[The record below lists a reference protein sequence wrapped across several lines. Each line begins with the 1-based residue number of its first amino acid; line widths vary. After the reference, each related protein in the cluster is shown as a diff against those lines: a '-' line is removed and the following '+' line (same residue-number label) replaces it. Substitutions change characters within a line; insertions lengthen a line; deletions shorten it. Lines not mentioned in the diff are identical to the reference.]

1 MNVGYLIR
9 ELYYQRRRTL
19 TAILGLSIGIALL
32 IILNALSMA
41 YRQAAHAP
49 LKEIGA
55 DITVQRAGDVP
66 KDLAGA
72 VFPCSAVTIS
82 QGEVKKIQGLP
93 GIRGIGQAVLLWV
106 FDPNRAWIVLGIEQN
121 NSVGPAILR
130 SAVTEG
136 KFIQE
141 GSSEALV
148 EVGYARQFGIKIGD
162 IISVSGRKF
171 TVVGLADASRAAKT
185 AVANVYVSLADA
197 QNLALSSQQLQS
209 VSPFKPGDVNLL
221 FIKADQEKITPL
233 AASLKDILGKKAT
246 VATPDS
252 FLKLLGSL
260 FALSDKFTLAASLI
274 AIIVAVLIAFKTM
287 AGNIA
292 ERVREIG
299 VLKAVGWTNRNVV
312 AQLLAESVTQCF
324 LAGILGILVALVVA
338 FGLSFMKV
346 SIPIP
351 WDMAPTPHFL
361 PGGGDQIFKTLRLP
375 IHVPWTLA
383 SFAFV
388 LSVVIGGLTGALLG
402 RQIAKIKPSEVLRH
416 EVRQPSWPAR
426 NLAKSMA
433 TWRW

>member
-1 MNVGYLIR
+1 MNLHYLGK
-9 ELYYQRRRTL
+9 ELYYQKRRTL

-32 IILNALSMA
+32 VILNALSMA

-49 LKEIGA
+49 LQAIGA
-55 DITVQRAGDVP
+55 DISVQRPGDVP

-72 VFPCSAVTIS
+72 VFPCSAVTIR
-82 QGEVKKIQGLP
+82 QAEVEKIQGLS
-93 GIRGIGQAVLLWV
+93 GIRGMGKAVLLWV
-106 FDPNRAWIVLGIEQN
+106 FDPNRAWIVLGIEQE

-136 KFIQE
+136 RFLQE
-141 GSSEALV
+141 GTSEAMV
-148 EVGYARQFGIKIGD
+148 EVAYARQFGIKVGD
-162 IISVSGRKF
+162 TISVAEKRYP
-171 TVVGLADASRAAKT
+171 VVGLIDASQAAKI
-185 AVANVYVSLADA
+185 AVANVYLPLVEA
-197 QNLALSSQQLQS
+197 QNLAASSKQLQS
-209 VSPFKPGDVNLL
+209 VSPYNPGDVNLL
-221 FIKADQEKITPL
+221 FIKADQEKITSL
-233 AASLKDILGKKAT
+233 AASLKGILGQKAT

-274 AIIVAVLIAFKTM
+274 AIIVAILIAFKTM

-292 ERVREIG
+292 ERAREIG

-312 AQLLAESVTQCF
+312 TQLLMESVVQCF
-324 LAGILGILVALVVA
+324 LAGILGLLIALVVA

-388 LSVVIGGLTGALLG
+388 LSIVIGGMTGGLLG

-416 EVRQPSWPAR
+416 E
-426 NLAKSMA
+426 
-433 TWRW
+433 

>member
-1 MNVGYLIR
+1 MMNVGYLFR
-9 ELYYQRRRTL
+9 ELYYQKRRTL

-55 DITVQRAGDVP
+55 DITVQRPGDVP

-72 VFPCSAVTIS
+72 VFPCSAVTIRQS
-82 QGEVKKIQGLP
+82 EVEKIQGLP
-93 GIRGIGQAVLLWV
+93 GIRGVGKALLLWV

-121 NSVGPAILR
+121 NTIGPAILR
-130 SAVTEG
+130 SSVTEG
-136 KFIQE
+136 RFIEE
-141 GSSEALV
+141 GKSEALV
-148 EVGYARQFGIKIGD
+148 EVAYARQFGVKLGD
-162 IISVSGRKF
+162 TISVADKKF
-171 TVVGLADASRAAKT
+171 PVVGFIDASRAAKI
-185 AVANVYVSLADA
+185 AVANVYLPLAEA
-197 QNLALSSQQLQS
+197 QQMAASSKGLQS
-209 VSPFKPGDVNLL
+209 VSPYDPGDVNLL

-274 AIIVAVLIAFKTM
+274 AIIVAILIAFKTM

-292 ERVREIG
+292 ERAREIG

-312 AQLLAESVTQCF
+312 TQLLMESVVQCF
-324 LAGILGILVALVVA
+324 LAGILGLLIALVVA
-338 FGLSFMKV
+338 FGLGFMKV
-346 SIPIP
+346 NIPIP

-383 SFAFV
+383 LFSFV
-388 LSVVIGGLTGALLG
+388 LSIVIGGMTGALLG

-416 EVRQPSWPAR
+416 E
-426 NLAKSMA
+426 
-433 TWRW
+433 

>member
-1 MNVGYLIR
+1 MNLHYLMN
-9 ELYYQRRRTL
+9 ELYYQKRRTL

-55 DITVQRAGDVP
+55 DITVQRPGDVP

-72 VFPCSAVTIS
+72 VFPCSAVTIRQS
-82 QGEVKKIQGLP
+82 EVEKIRGLP
-93 GIRGIGQAVLLWV
+93 GIRGVGKALLLWV

-121 NSVGPAILR
+121 NTIGPAILR
-130 SAVTEG
+130 SSVTEG
-136 KFIQE
+136 RFIEE
-141 GSSEALV
+141 GKSEALV
-148 EVGYARQFGIKIGD
+148 EVAYARQFGVKLGD
-162 IISVSGRKF
+162 TISVADKKF
-171 TVVGLADASRAAKT
+171 PVVGFIDASRAAKI
-185 AVANVYVSLADA
+185 AVANVYLPLAEA
-197 QNLALSSQQLQS
+197 QQMAASSKGLQS
-209 VSPFKPGDVNLL
+209 VSPYDPGDVNLL

-274 AIIVAVLIAFKTM
+274 AIIVAILIAFKTM

-292 ERVREIG
+292 ERAREIG

-312 AQLLAESVTQCF
+312 TQLLMESVVQCF
-324 LAGILGILVALVVA
+324 LAGILGLLIALVVA
-338 FGLSFMKV
+338 FGLGFMKV
-346 SIPIP
+346 NIPIP

-383 SFAFV
+383 LFSFV
-388 LSVVIGGLTGALLG
+388 LSVVIGGMTGALLG

-416 EVRQPSWPAR
+416 E
-426 NLAKSMA
+426 
-433 TWRW
+433 

>member
-1 MNVGYLIR
+1 MNLHYLGK
-9 ELYYQRRRTL
+9 ELYYQKRRTL

-32 IILNALSMA
+32 VILNALSMA

-49 LKEIGA
+49 LQAIGA
-55 DITVQRAGDVP
+55 DISVQRPGDVP

-72 VFPCSAVTIS
+72 VFPCSAVTIR
-82 QGEVKKIQGLP
+82 QAEVEKIQGLS
-93 GIRGIGQAVLLWV
+93 GIRGMGKAVLLWV
-106 FDPNRAWIVLGIEQN
+106 FDPNRAWIVLGIEQE

-136 KFIQE
+136 RFLQE
-141 GSSEALV
+141 GTSEAMV
-148 EVGYARQFGIKIGD
+148 EVAYARQFGIKVGD
-162 IISVSGRKF
+162 TISVAEKRYP
-171 TVVGLADASRAAKT
+171 VVGLIDASQAAKI
-185 AVANVYVSLADA
+185 AVANAYLPLVEA
-197 QNLALSSQQLQS
+197 QNLAASSKQLQS
-209 VSPFKPGDVNLL
+209 VSPYNPGDVNLL
-221 FIKADQEKITPL
+221 FIKADQEKITSL
-233 AASLKDILGKKAT
+233 AASLKGILGQKAT

-274 AIIVAVLIAFKTM
+274 AIIVAILIAFKTM

-292 ERVREIG
+292 ERAREIG

-312 AQLLAESVTQCF
+312 TQLLMESVVQCF
-324 LAGILGILVALVVA
+324 LAGILGLLIALVVA

-388 LSVVIGGLTGALLG
+388 LSVVIGGMTGGLLG

-416 EVRQPSWPAR
+416 E
-426 NLAKSMA
+426 
-433 TWRW
+433 